1 MKKLLILAGAL
12 LLSSPLFAGDFCPDG
27 FRYND
32 CEGPQVGGS
41 GPCVPSCYETA
52 RPPTPPTAEARELC
66 FPAGCAPVRF
76 TWLSKFVI
84 AESSLPSGYPVMG
97 FSGPCLTP
105 TCPEIE
111 EQAYQNLWWNSRQ
124 ANRAARFQE

>member
-1 MKKLLILAGAL
+1 MKTL
-12 LLSSPLFAGDFCPDG
+12 LLAVLLFPLAAAASFCPDG
-27 FRYND
+27 FRYDD
-32 CEGPQVGGS
+32 CNRTSIGP
-41 GPCVPSCYETA
+41 GPCIPGCYEIPDYA
-52 RPPTPPTAEARELC
+52 PPPAESRELC
-66 FPAGCAPVRF
+66 FPTGCAPVRF

-97 FSGPCLTP
+97 FSGPCLAN

-111 EQAYQNLWWNSRQ
+111 EQAYQSLFWNARQ